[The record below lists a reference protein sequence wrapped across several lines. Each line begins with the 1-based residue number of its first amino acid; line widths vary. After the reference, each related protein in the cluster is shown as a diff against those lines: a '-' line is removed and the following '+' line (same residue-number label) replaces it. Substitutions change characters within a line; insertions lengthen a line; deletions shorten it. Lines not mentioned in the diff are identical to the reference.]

1 MIEGRM
7 KAFRD
12 RVDAGRQLAAAL
24 ATAGL
29 GDEVVVV
36 GLARGGVTVAAEVA
50 AALGA
55 PLDAVA
61 VRKVGHPRQP
71 EYALGAVAPGADGV
85 FLRDFGG
92 LGEAE
97 LAAVIEGATASAE
110 ELDRTFHDDK
120 RQPVDLHAKVVVLVD
135 DGLATGATMIAA
147 IRWARSRGAARVVA
161 AAPVAAAQTAALVR
175 READALICPYE
186 IQRFGAV
193 GFWYGRFDQVGDDE
207 VIGLLDR
214 ARV

>member
-1 MIEGRM
+1 MIEDRVD
-7 KAFRD
+7 AFRD
-12 RVDAGRQLAAAL
+12 RADAGRQLAAVL
-24 ATAGL
+24 ATAAI

-71 EYALGAVAPGADGV
+71 EYALGAATPGADGV
-85 FLRDFGG
+85 FLRDSGG

-97 LAAVIEGATASAE
+97 LTAVVERATASAE
-110 ELDRTFHDDK
+110 ELDRKFHDD
-120 RQPVDLHAKVVVLVD
+120 RRLPVDLHAKVVVLVD

-161 AAPVAAAQTAALVR
+161 AAPVAAATTAALVR
-175 READALICPYE
+175 READELICPHVLE
-186 IQRFGAV
+186 RFGAV

-207 VIGLLDR
+207 VIRLLDR